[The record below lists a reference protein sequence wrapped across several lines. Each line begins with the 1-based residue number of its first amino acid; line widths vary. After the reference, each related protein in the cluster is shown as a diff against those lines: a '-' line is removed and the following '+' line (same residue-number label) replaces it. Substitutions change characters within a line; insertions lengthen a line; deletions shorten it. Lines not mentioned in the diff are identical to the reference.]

1 VSALVLEAHLNNDV
15 TAVLRDAQQS
25 ERERVVTDLLAVFNR
40 IQGNAPAF
48 PDPVSSTERTAQRL
62 DWLGQVEAYV
72 QDIQGLLSA
81 DARPVD
87 VLTAIADVQAML
99 EAFQNRVLAE
109 HLNGCVTTA
118 IRSQQAT
125 ERERV
130 VRELLQVFDATS
142 RM

>member
-1 VSALVLEAHLNNDV
+1 
-15 TAVLRDAQQS
+15 
-25 ERERVVTDLLAVFNR
+25 
-40 IQGNAPAF
+40 
-48 PDPVSSTERTAQRL
+48 
-62 DWLGQVEAYV
+62 
-72 QDIQGLLSA
+72 
-81 DARPVD
+81 
-87 VLTAIADVQAML
+87 ML